1 MTNGGRD
8 IRPPTWWVG
17 QNYQKSMDKQNS
29 SPSSSWG
36 GSRAGAGRKPV
47 EHGKSIT
54 FRATPEV
61 DAFLSS
67 YKGNKA
73 KFINDA
79 ITKAIA
85 GVEK

>member
-1 MTNGGRD
+1 MTIGGRE

-29 SPSSSWG
+29 SPSSS
-36 GSRAGAGRKPV
+36 AGRKPV